1 MAAPGP
7 NKRARPGST
16 GQAQAFNCNLRRN
29 NGAKAAPAQA
39 CDHTR
44 RRIIYYPPTHSPFAL
59 MHCRICGVFL
69 GRLLRLDP
77 QHFCRQNR
85 HPLGTKNQK
94 PKSL

>member
-1 MAAPGP
+1 
-7 NKRARPGST
+7 
-16 GQAQAFNCNLRRN
+16 
-29 NGAKAAPAQA
+29 
-39 CDHTR
+39 
-44 RRIIYYPPTHSPFAL
+44 